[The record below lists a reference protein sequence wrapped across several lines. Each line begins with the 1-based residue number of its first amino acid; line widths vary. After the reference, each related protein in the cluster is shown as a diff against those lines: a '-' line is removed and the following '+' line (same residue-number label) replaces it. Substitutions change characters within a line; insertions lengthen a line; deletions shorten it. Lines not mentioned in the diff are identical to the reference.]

1 MKKLRCVCCQHPNL
15 LTGFVYKPIIH
26 LFFAILQSGAGYNE
40 TYLYTTSVC
49 LHTTCEQLM
58 EAISWKVTYTQVDE
72 KTFEVPKDD
81 TV

>member
-1 MKKLRCVCCQHPNL
+1 MKRTWIPHRCAYTLRVR
-15 LTGFVYKPIIH
+15 
-26 LFFAILQSGAGYNE
+26 
-40 TYLYTTSVC
+40 
-49 LHTTCEQLM
+49 LM